1 MTAGDAN
8 REIGIPGDSTELGR
22 AKGEIQFMESAAQR
36 ILQSAGPS
44 GSISKKA
51 VWTGRIASG
60 LVTACMIFD
69 ATIHLMKPAPVVEG
83 FARLGF
89 PIRLAVT
96 LGIIALICVVLYVIP
111 RTSIL
116 GAILL
121 TGYLGGAVAIQL
133 PTGNSLFGEKLFP
146 VYVGVIVWG
155 GLYLRDGRL
164 RTLIPW
170 RS

>member
-1 MTAGDAN
+1 MA
-8 REIGIPGDSTELGR
+8 L
-22 AKGEIQFMESAAQR
+22 AKGDIEFMQAAAQPITQSAA
-36 ILQSAGPS
+36 PS

-51 VWTGRIASG
+51 LWAGRIASG
-60 LVTACMIFD
+60 LVTAFMIFD
-69 ATIHLMKPAPVVEG
+69 AVMHLMKPAPVVEG

-96 LGIIALICVVLYVIP
+96 LGIIDLICVVLYVIP

-133 PTGNSLFGEKLFP
+133 PTGNSLFGEVLFP

-155 GLYLRDGRL
+155 GIYMRDERL
-164 RTLIPW
+164 RALIPW
-170 RS
+170 RN